1 MTSRSHPAA
10 VLSGWGSV
18 SPFGMGVDRLWQG
31 LLSGQSALAPIQA
44 FHAPGVKAA
53 EVRDFDAGAVL
64 GSAAT
69 RLDRISQLALAAVR
83 EALDAAELDL
93 RRLDRSRV
101 GVILGTTLGGMLIAE
116 EYLRAKHSGASFPA
130 RRLLHVPYYALASR
144 MARELDIGGPVI
156 SPSIACASGT
166 QAVGMALELIRR
178 GQADI
183 FVAGGAETLCDF
195 VVSGFTCL
203 RATTSS
209 TVRPFDA
216 RRDGLQLGEGAAVL
230 VVESAQHAAA
240 RSFDADIE
248 VAGTGLAGDA
258 SHMTR
263 PAQDGAGAARAMR
276 AALADA
282 GVPIDGVDFVSAHG
296 TGTVYNDAMEIAAI
310 SSLFGERTPHLPV
323 SAVKGALGHTLGA
336 AGAFEAIVC
345 ARALREGV
353 LPPSAGCEELEPGC
367 RLDIVRGQPR
377 RGDYRVA
384 LSTSS
389 AFAGNNAAI
398 VLRRAPGHPRQA
410 A

>member
-1 MTSRSHPAA
+1 
-10 VLSGWGSV
+10 
-18 SPFGMGVDRLWQG
+18 
-31 LLSGQSALAPIQA
+31 
-44 FHAPGVKAA
+44 
-53 EVRDFDAGAVL
+53 
-64 GSAAT
+64 
-69 RLDRISQLALAAVR
+69 
-83 EALDAAELDL
+83 
-93 RRLDRSRV
+93 
-101 GVILGTTLGGMLIAE
+101 
-116 EYLRAKHSGASFPA
+116 
-130 RRLLHVPYYALASR
+130 
-144 MARELDIGGPVI
+144 
-156 SPSIACASGT
+156 
-166 QAVGMALELIRR
+166 
-178 GQADI
+178 
-183 FVAGGAETLCDF
+183 
-195 VVSGFTCL
+195 
-203 RATTSS
+203 
-209 TVRPFDA
+209 
-216 RRDGLQLGEGAAVL
+216 
-230 VVESAQHAAA
+230 
-240 RSFDADIE
+240 
-248 VAGTGLAGDA
+248 
-258 SHMTR
+258 
-263 PAQDGAGAARAMR
+263 MR